1 MAAAFASVS
10 KMIQYDDSDRQTGKQ
25 HNIRTQEDHKKGG
38 TLQKTYWPTLG
49 LDSSDSTSKT
59 YEGQNLSLG
68 KKKKKKRR
76 HSRTIFTSF
85 QLEELEKAFKESHYP
100 DVYAREMLSLK
111 TDLPEDRIQVWFQNR
126 RAKWRKTEKTWGK
139 STIMA
144 EYGLYGAMVRHSL
157 PLPETIVKSVDSGE
171 DCPAPWLLGMHRK
184 SMEAAQQLQ
193 ESEVDGEN
201 SDGREDPQRQ
211 QQQQQQTSGEQQVDQ
226 QEQQKRQQ
234 QQQGH
239 PGDHHGDPESGFP
252 RESPHYPMDK
262 EVGGGAGT
270 FVGVGRP
277 DASSSSLHTGGSS
290 GQQAAQSALP
300 DDLRS
305 SSIAVLRQKA
315 QEHAA
320 RMNLNNNLAGL
331 HHPEPL
337 LHHHHHLGAH
347 F

>member
-1 MAAAFASVS
+1 
-10 KMIQYDDSDRQTGKQ
+10 
-25 HNIRTQEDHKKGG
+25 
-38 TLQKTYWPTLG
+38 
-49 LDSSDSTSKT
+49 LDSSDSMSKT
-59 YEGQNLSLG
+59 YDGQNLSLG

-157 PLPETIVKSVDSGE
+157 PLPETIVKSVDNGE

-193 ESEVDGEN
+193 ESEPDGEA
-201 SDGREDPQRQ
+201 SDGREDPQRHQQQQ
-211 QQQQQQTSGEQQVDQ
+211 QQQQQQTSGEQQTEQ

-239 PGDHHGDPESGFP
+239 PGDHHGDPEGGFP

-262 EVGGGAGT
+262 EVGGGSN
-270 FVGVGRP
+270 FVGSRGEGT
-277 DASSSSLHTGGSS
+277 SSLHAGGGSS
-290 GQQAAQSALP
+290 GQPPASLNALP

-320 RMNLNNNLAGL
+320 RMNLNNNLAAL

-337 LHHHHHLGAH
+337 HHHHLGGH